1 MKVVPTTLLFII
13 KDGKILL
20 ARKARGFATGK
31 LNGVGGKREKGETIE
46 QTMIRETQEE
56 ICVTPKDYRLVG
68 IIEFFE
74 FDKNQEPEED
84 IMHIFIANDY
94 EGTPTKSDE
103 MDPAWFDVNNV
114 PYFDMF
120 QDDKLW
126 IPNIINGEKI
136 YGVFNFDKDFK
147 LISHNITNISDDE
160 LKQKMHNLESN
171 LQ

>member
-1 MKVVPTTLLFII
+1 MKVIPTTLLFII
-13 KDGKILL
+13 KDEKILL
-20 ARKARGFATGK
+20 ARKSRGFATGK
-31 LNGVGGKREKGETIE
+31 LNGVGGKREAGETIE

-103 MDPAWFDVNNV
+103 MDPVWFDINNV

-126 IPNIINGEKI
+126 IPKVIGGEKI
-136 YGVFNFDKDFK
+136 YGVFNFDKEFN
-147 LISHNITNISDDE
+147 LISHTISNISDEE
-160 LKQKMHNLESN
+160 LKQKMHNLENN